1 MLTSF
6 VALFL
11 AQSSPVFN
19 VEPTP
24 DGIRLVTEVNGLPQ
38 ELSNLKVGGV
48 RDVLRHGTVIYVALV
63 TGGVVVIDAGNA
75 SAPIVTAHLAEGQQ
89 VVQFA
94 HQGASTLIAI
104 LEDHGALDFNAAD
117 PLHPIPV
124 EPGSQPS
131 PPAQPSQPPQPQS
144 PTPYGGKGRVL
155 AVRDGTAVI
164 EGGSA
169 AGFYMGEHV
178 KIVSRAHLSPQ
189 DQLAEQ
195 QGLVAVG
202 TTTAVVALERV
213 EPNRSVAHLGRGDEA
228 QAEDEVSGTS
238 EPISESVIG
247 PRWIPFEWRVSFAL
261 RPFLD
266 TSDSSNAVGL
276 LTDAMVAYYFAGAP
290 LRIEAGVEPLGL
302 AAGGGAQHNPAVA
315 VVDLAFTSP
324 FFEFGIGT
332 GFSVLAQG
340 VTNYETGA
348 VTPTGSQVDP
358 LIVEVL
364 RIGQIDGLNLIWHS
378 AIASTSGQG
387 FQFRAAETDLNLP
400 ITTRLTIFLDGAGGN
415 GYGFGDL
422 GIRTY
427 LGGVGGPG
435 TTILSLGLGG
445 AIIMDGVKSLG
456 GPSLLL
462 GAEFRL

>member
-6 VALFL
+6 VALVL
-11 AQSSPVFN
+11 AQSAPIFN

-24 DGIRLVTEVNGLPQ
+24 DGVRLVTQVNGLPQ
-38 ELSNLKVGGV
+38 ELSNLKIGAVK
-48 RDVLRHGTVIYVALV
+48 DVLRHGTVIYVALG
-63 TGGVVVIDAGNA
+63 TGGVVVIDAANA
-75 SAPIVTAHLAEGQQ
+75 TAPVVTARLAEGQQ
-89 VVQFA
+89 VVQLA
-94 HQGASTLIAI
+94 HEGASTLVAI
-104 LEDHGALDFNAAD
+104 LEDHGALNFNAAD
-117 PLHPIPV
+117 PLHPVPL
-124 EPGSQPS
+124 EPGPAASGPPASGPPS
-131 PPAQPSQPPQPQS
+131 PKPF
-144 PTPYGGKGRVL
+144 GGKGKVL

-164 EGGSA
+164 EGGTA

-195 QGLVAVG
+195 EGLLGVG
-202 TTTAVVALERV
+202 TTTAIVTLERV
-213 EPNRSVAHLGRGDEA
+213 EANRAVAHLGRGDEA
-228 QAEDEVSGTS
+228 QAEDEVFGTS

-247 PRWIPFEWRVSFAL
+247 PRWIPFEWRVSFTL

-290 LRIEAGVEPLGL
+290 LRVEAGVEPLGL
-302 AAGGGAQHNPAVA
+302 AVGGGAQHNPAIAVA
-315 VVDLAFTSP
+315 DLAFTSP
-324 FFEFGIGT
+324 FLEFGIGT

-340 VTNYETGA
+340 TTNFEFGG
-348 VTPTGSQVDP
+348 VTPNGSVVDP

-364 RIGQIDGLNLIWHS
+364 RIGQLDGLNLIWHS
-378 AIASTSGQG
+378 AIASTNGQG
-387 FQFRAAETDLNLP
+387 FKFRAAEADLNIP
-400 ITTRLTIFLDGAGGN
+400 ITSRLTIFLDGAGGD
-415 GYGFGDL
+415 GYAFGDF

-445 AIIMDGVKSLG
+445 ASVIDGDKSFG

-462 GAEFRL
+462 GVEFRL